1 MSDGNQVSIER
12 GGLAYN
18 TGSGSADRPNGLFQ
32 AAPAFPEPALVDFS
46 VPFVRQVSVNP
57 CLNGYNVGIG
67 CQTVVFRH
75 GQEEEL
81 GRELARYLVD
91 PAGVEA
97 EYRNA
102 ATKGA
107 ELRRGGA

>member
-1 MSDGNQVSIER
+1 MNENMQSSVER
-12 GGLAYN
+12 TERAYF
-18 TGSGSADRPNGLFQ
+18 TGSGSADRPNGLLQ
-32 AAPAFPEPALVDFS
+32 AAPAFPQPALVDGS
-46 VPFVRQVSVNP
+46 VPFVRQVYVNP